1 MPDGRLEGRVAIIT
15 GAAGGIGAATARA
28 FLREGAAVVL
38 ADLAEER
45 LEQLARELGANA
57 RAARCDV
64 GSPTDIATA
73 VSVATDAFGRVD
85 VMVNNAA
92 LGSAGAV
99 ADLQEDEW
107 ARLLRINVGGAINGI
122 GHGAAAMRAHGEGGS
137 IINISSL
144 AAHRAMAGLGLYGA
158 CKAAVESLTRTAAHE
173 LRSEG
178 IRVNAI
184 VPGVI
189 RTIAAE
195 ASAGAL
201 TAALGQDLD
210 TWIATRQARWGTADE
225 VAAVAVHLA
234 SDEASFT
241 SGLLYH
247 VDNGA
252 HGV

>member
-28 FLREGAAVVL
+28 FLHEGAAVVL
-38 ADLAEER
+38 ADLAEDR
-45 LEQLARELGANA
+45 LDTLTDELGGRA
-57 RAARCDV
+57 RAVRCDV
-64 GSPTDIATA
+64 GSPADVEAA
-73 VSVATDAFGRVD
+73 VAVATDAFGRVD
-85 VMVNNAA
+85 VVVNNAA
-92 LGSAGAV
+92 LGAAGAV
-99 ADLQEDEW
+99 ADLHEDEW
-107 ARLLRINVGGAINGI
+107 TRLLRINVGGAINGI
-122 GHGAAAMRAHGEGGS
+122 RHGADAMRAHGEGGS
-137 IINISSL
+137 IINVSSL

-189 RTIAAE
+189 RTVAAE

-201 TAALGQDLD
+201 TAAFGQDLD
-210 TWIATRQARWGTADE
+210 TWIATHQGRWGTAEE

-234 SDEASFT
+234 SDESSFT